1 MGAEKNGSATIL
13 LVDDMDE
20 YRALI
25 KQGLER
31 SGYSVKTASDEQDA
45 IERASCVRPD
55 LILLEMGRTPPLQ
68 TLDLGCR
75 IRSDARLGDGVK
87 VVVYADS
94 GNETVADG
102 GEVRLGPN
110 EYVILPED
118 WEQMEGFLAGLL
130 KE

>member
-1 MGAEKNGSATIL
+1 MGAETSRSATIL

-45 IERASCVRPD
+45 IEHASCVQPD

-68 TLDLGCR
+68 TLEMGCR
-75 IRSDARLGDGVK
+75 IRSNARLGDGVK

-102 GEVRLGPN
+102 DEVSLGPN

-118 WEQMEGFLAGLL
+118 CEQLESFLAGLL